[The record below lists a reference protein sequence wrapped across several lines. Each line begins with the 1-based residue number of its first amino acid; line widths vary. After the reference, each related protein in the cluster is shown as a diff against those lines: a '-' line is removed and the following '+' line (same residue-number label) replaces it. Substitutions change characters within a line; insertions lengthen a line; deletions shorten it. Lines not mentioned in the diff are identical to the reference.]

1 MIEKIKSL
9 ILIILVILSLF
20 LTYQLWY
27 GQQPAELVA
36 EDVYERIVVER
47 PQPIEEVFNPAF
59 MTIPVENGYYVL
71 NDHEREFIDVWA
83 FISKSLQMPADELL
97 IESSMITGEEGRLL
111 TLYFEPGLP
120 TGPQMPWL
128 KEYPEKIVQE
138 IKIITKNNGLWLIAG
153 DINDDLIYIESIR
166 DEKMERLFTSL
177 QSIYES
183 ERDLYFLLSEDM
195 FVSANDRELILPK
208 PVFLPIDPVSMDRIL
223 LAHEVID
230 RDLVLKTF
238 FVDYNLARVIEEK
251 DGGLIYTDG
260 EKGLR
265 LTPVSLE
272 YSNPRLEDSRA
283 TLSYADALYNSNNLI
298 SYHGGWPDG
307 LRLESLETSGWGDAL
322 SFKAQ
327 WRIYNNGYR
336 LYTAIPTKII
346 FNDRGLVHY
355 SRSLYTAQEL
365 YLAGNEAYPTAVWHD
380 ALEAAVKLYEAEL
393 SGPGAA
399 IRLEA
404 MHLAYAVLLTGND
417 YYGEPI
423 WYIQLNGERYL
434 LKADTLTQI
443 REEVLQ

>member
-1 MIEKIKSL
+1 MIEKIKSV
-9 ILIILVILSLF
+9 ILVIFVILSLF

-47 PQPIEEVFNPAF
+47 PRPIEEVFFPAS
-59 MTIPVENGYYVL
+59 IIVPVENGYYVL
-71 NDHEREFIDVWA
+71 NVDEREFIDVWA
-83 FISKSLQMPADELL
+83 LVSESLQVTADELL
-97 IESSMITGEEGRLL
+97 VDTSMTGDESSLL

-128 KEYPEKIVQE
+128 KESPEKIFKE
-138 IKIITKNNGLWLIAG
+138 IKIITKNNGLWLIAES
-153 DINDDLIYIESIR
+153 IDDEFIYIEIIR
-166 DEKMERLFTSL
+166 DEKIERLFTNL

-183 ERDLYFLLSEDM
+183 ERDLYFSLSEDM
-195 FVSANDRELILPK
+195 FVSANDRKVVIPE

-223 LAHEVID
+223 LAYEDID

-238 FVDYNLARVIEEK
+238 FVDYNLARIIEEK

-265 LTPVSLE
+265 LTLVSLE
-272 YSNPRLEDSRA
+272 YSNPRLEDSRV
-283 TLSYADALYNSNNLI
+283 TLSYADALNNCNNLI

-307 LRLESLETSGWGDAL
+307 LRLESLAASGWGDAL
-322 SFKAQ
+322 SYKAQ
-327 WRIYNNGYR
+327 WRIYTNGFR
-336 LYTAIPTKII
+336 LYTNIPTKVI

-355 SRSLYTAQEL
+355 SRSLYTAQDL
-365 YLAGNEAYPTAVWHD
+365 YQSGNEAYTTAGWRD
-380 ALEAAVKLYEAEL
+380 ALETAVKLYEAEL
-393 SGPGAA
+393 SGPGTE

-404 MHLAYAVLLTGND
+404 MHLAYAVLLTGTD

-423 WYIQLNGERYL
+423 WYVQLNGERYL

-443 REEVLQ
+443 HEEVLQ